1 MRSLKMATL
10 AGTLNRPEVHGEAE
24 GDLLIVGWGSTL
36 GTIEEAVDVA
46 RENGHKVSSIHLRF
60 LSPLEPGLRDIFSK
74 FKKVMTIE
82 INYSDAAN
90 APRITEENRRYAQL
104 ALLLRA
110 HTLVDVDC
118 WSVVSGHPLQPG
130 NISRVIMD
138 RVAEIEGDKKCLD

>member
-1 MRSLKMATL
+1 
-10 AGTLNRPEVHGEAE
+10 
-24 GDLLIVGWGSTL
+24 
-36 GTIEEAVDVA
+36 
-46 RENGHKVSSIHLRF
+46 
-60 LSPLEPGLRDIFSK
+60 
-74 FKKVMTIE
+74 MTIE

-90 APRITEENRRYAQL
+90 APRISEENRRYAQL

-138 RVAEIEGDKKCLD
+138 RVGEIGGDK